1 VQLIHLG
8 FKEEEVLDP
17 VQVKRRRFQIQALG
31 IPQTSQAPRQSY
43 KGRYNH
49 RTLRVVLMQ
58 WLHDHLFIV
67 FLEKRNLKVVNK
79 RQLKTCPICGG
90 QNKQM
95 TRHVKVTF

>member
-1 VQLIHLG
+1 MLG
-8 FKEEEVLDP
+8 
-17 VQVKRRRFQIQALG
+17 
-31 IPQTSQAPRQSY
+31 
-43 KGRYNH
+43 
-49 RTLRVVLMQ
+49 
-58 WLHDHLFIV
+58 LHGHLFTL